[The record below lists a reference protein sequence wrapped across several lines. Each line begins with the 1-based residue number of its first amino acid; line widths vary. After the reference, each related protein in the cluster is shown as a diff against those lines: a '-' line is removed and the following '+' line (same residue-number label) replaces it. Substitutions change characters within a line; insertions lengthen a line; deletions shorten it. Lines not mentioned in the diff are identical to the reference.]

1 MSLLLLFLKENL
13 EQSVYTVH
21 ECPWR
26 YFVYKV
32 PQTVNFF
39 CLQVVGVWK
48 RWKRC
53 VWIFEVARNNKKGMV
68 KPSKTKHTC
77 GWTLWSCISLTL
89 WLFTEVLKSMFVL
102 CFSAE
107 RSRKTVGR
115 NREEKIGECVFRKK
129 RCYKQIVVQF
139 WFHLTQKI
147 VIVFVFL
154 VCVVV
159 CLNLLCYLCLCI
171 WIYFRKENWAM
182 KRRFLHDSLW

>member
-1 MSLLLLFLKENL
+1 MKKVEEMRLNFWSGKKQQE
-13 EQSVYTVH
+13 
-21 ECPWR
+21 R
-26 YFVYKV
+26 Y
-32 PQTVNFF
+32 
-39 CLQVVGVWK
+39 G
-48 RWKRC
+48 
-53 VWIFEVARNNKKGMV
+53 
-68 KPSKTKHTC
+68 KTFNDKTC
-77 GWTLWSCISLTL
+77 MWLCWSDNWETITLWSCISLTL
-89 WLFTEVLKSMFVL
+89 WLFIEVLKSMFVL

-147 VIVFVFL
+147 VIVFVLL